1 MVSYAI
7 KIDRVTYTFHL
18 EKQSFLDPYFHVYSY
33 SKSGL
38 LLQDSSPVRA
48 HCFYQGYVIEIPKSV
63 VTLSACSGLRGLLQL
78 DNVTYGI
85 EPLEAT
91 TTYEHMIYRID
102 NNKIDFPPLKE
113 NHFSTQ
119 RVDPSYKILVKSEK
133 NADIKQLKR
142 FMRVQIIMDKALFDY
157 MGSEVTLAAEKIAH
171 IFSLINTMFSQ
182 LNVIVILTSLEI
194 WSDKN
199 KILVDGDADTIL
211 QRFVS
216 WKEKHLM
223 QRSQDMAYLLIFRD
237 HPNHVG
243 VTFHGKVCDPK
254 FAAGIALYPK
264 MINLEA
270 FSLIMAQLFGVN
282 LGLAYENINNCHCPT
297 SPCIMSP
304 EAIHSHGAKFFSSCS
319 MDEFKHIIS
328 QPELECLKKQTV
340 PNVVFRGKYE
350 LCGNGI
356 LEPLEQ
362 CDCGTVKTCT
372 HAKCCYPQNCTLIG
386 YSECGSGK
394 CCNSRTCRLYERGH
408 LCRRST
414 DPCDFPEHC
423 NGTSEFCVPNVKAA
437 DLQPCNNNTDF
448 CFGGICKS
456 LDKQCVD
463 LFGKYARSSSHLCV
477 NEVNFHGDIFGNC
490 MRMPCNFDNV
500 MCGKLVC
507 HWTHTVLA
515 SAEGLDIQ
523 YTYRGESICMS
534 GVLRNQ
540 SFVLPTEDKTY
551 VSSGTRCESDMF
563 CLHGKC
569 ISTSQYVNKVDCDGQ
584 TKCNGHGVCNSNL
597 NCQCDVGYAP
607 PECEPAPSAPGG
619 SIDDGF
625 WLIQTKTSEMLKN
638 QRPTHHKNGLLISFY
653 IFLPFLILI
662 TIIALKMNIIQRF
675 WKKEKIVNEESL
687 SEDSNSNNQESYI

>member
-1 MVSYAI
+1 MLSLLLIFSGLGRLTSATLNSESPLIQITVPQKIEIYNSNGNGLETQVSYAI

-304 EAIHSHGAKFFSSCS
+304 EIELNKISCVRKYK
-319 MDEFKHIIS
+319 E
-328 QPELECLKKQTV
+328 LKKLDQRAQKLLEGA
-340 PNVVFRGKYE
+340 PNRQIWEK
-350 LCGNGI
+350 LKI
-356 LEPLEQ
+356 
-362 CDCGTVKTCT
+362 
-372 HAKCCYPQNCTLIG
+372 I
-386 YSECGSGK
+386 
-394 CCNSRTCRLYERGH
+394 
-408 LCRRST
+408 
-414 DPCDFPEHC
+414 
-423 NGTSEFCVPNVKAA
+423 
-437 DLQPCNNNTDF
+437 NNNDS
-448 CFGGICKS
+448 CG
-456 LDKQCVD
+456 LYLPV
-463 LFGKYARSSSHLCV
+463 YNARSSSHLCV

-675 WKKEKIVNEESL
+675 WKKEKIVNEE
-687 SEDSNSNNQESYI
+687 